1 MIADAADALDMRLPA
16 FAEPT
21 THALRDVL
29 PPFVQPANPVDLTGN
44 VVQNRGMISGAL
56 QAVASDSGIDAI
68 VLFVGMMHSI
78 ADAFIDALVEARH
91 RVEIPIV
98 VIWIG
103 ALDST
108 VDTLEKAGFPV
119 FLDIPVAMQALAGT
133 RKAVLLQQES
143 LRAALPGK
151 PLPRS
156 TRTRRV
162 LTEWEGKQ
170 LLRQQLAVQLPQGV
184 LITESAPVKKAFDI
198 AFPVAAK
205 LQAASLLHKSDA
217 GGVLLRIASQEQ
229 LEGSVTQLFDTGR
242 RQQLDVQGVLVE
254 QMIGFDHELLLG
266 LRRDTQFGPVLT
278 LARGGVQVELD
289 ADAVTR
295 LLPLDAHQIEEMLRG
310 LRTARLFDGF
320 RGLPAVD
327 LAAIALRIAGL
338 CDWFIQYEGLDELE
352 INPLALRGG
361 QAWALDAL
369 VTLSE

>member
-1 MIADAADALDMRLPA
+1 
-16 FAEPT
+16 
-21 THALRDVL
+21 
-29 PPFVQPANPVDLTGN
+29 
-44 VVQNRGMISGAL
+44 
-56 QAVASDSGIDAI
+56 
-68 VLFVGMMHSI
+68 
-78 ADAFIDALVEARH
+78 
-91 RVEIPIV
+91 
-98 VIWIG
+98 
-103 ALDST
+103 
-108 VDTLEKAGFPV
+108 
-119 FLDIPVAMQALAGT
+119 
-133 RKAVLLQQES
+133 
-143 LRAALPGK
+143 RAALPGK

-156 TRTRRV
+156 SRTRRV

-184 LITESAPVKKAFDI
+184 LITESVPVKKAFDI

-229 LEGSVTQLFDTGR
+229 LDRSVMQLFEAG
-242 RQQLDVQGVLVE
+242 RQQQLEVQGVLVE
-254 QMIGFDHELLLG
+254 EMIGFDHELLLG
-266 LRRDTQFGPVLT
+266 LRRDIQFGSVLT

-295 LLPLDAHQIEEMLRG
+295 LLPLDARQIEAMLRS
-310 LRTARLFDGF
+310 LRTAPLFNGF

-327 LAAIALRIAGL
+327 LSAIALRIAGL
-338 CDWFIQYEGLDELE
+338 CDWFMQYEALDELE